1 MTQTVPQHQVNDA
14 LFSFLQ
20 SIYLFEQR
28 EVERFHVDWNEVYLL
43 QLLIR
48 YPGMRISE
56 ISNRMRVKDFVTSRM
71 VTKLEKAGLANRITS
86 KTDKR
91 VVEVFITS
99 EGRAKIQ
106 SIEDFNYST
115 VSSSL
120 HHYTPEQIHMLLH
133 TIGQLDTLLNLKP
146 EGEDQ
151 HDHNHTKS

>member
-1 MTQTVPQHQVNDA
+1 MNQTISEQQVNDA

-28 EVERFHVDWNEVYLL
+28 EVERFNVDWNEVYLL

-56 ISNRMRVKDFVTSRM
+56 ISNRMSVKDFVTSRM
-71 VTKLEKAGLANRITS
+71 VTKLEKAGLANRIAS

-99 EGRAKIQ
+99 EGRAKIR
-106 SIEDFNYST
+106 SIEDFNYSA

-120 HHYTPEQIHMLLH
+120 HHFTPEQIHMLLN
-133 TIGQLDTLLNLKP
+133 TIRQLDTLLNLKP
-146 EGEDQ
+146 EGEKQD
-151 HDHNHTKS
+151 DHNDTKP